1 MTYLTTQEVADML
14 KFKDISSIHQMLH
27 SGTLPKDLTIRIGRK
42 RLFIQEKLEEFLK
55 TKIGA

>member
-1 MTYLTTQEVADML
+1 MNYLTTQEVADML
-14 KFKDISSIHQMLH
+14 KFKDISSIHQMLY
-27 SGTLPKDLTIRIGRK
+27 SIIVLKELTIRIRRR